1 MSVAED
7 LTAYSSPDAGF
18 EDSEPFAAFVADDE
32 THAAAVELARR
43 RGWPTGEV
51 QRGGLATALRQLGVV
66 APPELML
73 VDFSDLEDPAQ
84 AMDGLAELAG
94 GTRVIA
100 LGTRNDV
107 GMFRR
112 VLDAGAAD
120 YLVKPVTADQLG
132 EAVDRVE
139 AARTASGPGAVRLGR
154 CICVVGARGGVGA
167 SLLAGNLAWLIAE
180 ERERRVGLLDL
191 DLQYGSQALAF
202 DVAPSPGLRE
212 ALEDPERVDE
222 TFLEH
227 TAAKLSERLHVFA
240 AEEAVDDGVQVPGRA
255 TAELLRRM
263 REQREVLVVDLPRG
277 LLGQAP
283 DLLEQVTDLV
293 VVSDLSLTGL
303 RDSNRLLRLARPLG
317 GKLRV
322 RVVANRTGKN
332 APGQIEPSEFA
343 KELEGDL
350 AGRVSWDPGAAAK
363 TAMAGKPLA
372 LAEPKARLLGDL
384 RRLMTELVGAPRKRR
399 KGLRAWLGRS

>member
-1 MSVAED
+1 MSLAED
-7 LTAYSSPDAGF
+7 QSAFSADPGLDAREPFGAFVSDDTAY
-18 EDSEPFAAFVADDE
+18 
-32 THAAAVELARR
+32 AAAVQLAGK
-43 RGWPTGEV
+43 RGWPPAEV
-51 QRGGLATALRQLGVV
+51 QRGGLAAALRQLGVV
-66 APPELML
+66 APPEILL
-73 VDFSDLEDPAQ
+73 VDLSDASAAEEIA
-84 AMDGLAELAG
+84 AGLGELAAG
-94 GTRVIA
+94 SKVIA
-100 LGTRNDV
+100 LGTQNDV
-107 GMFRR
+107 EMFRR
-112 VLDAGAAD
+112 VMDAGAAD
-120 YLVKPVTADQLG
+120 YLVKPVDTRQLAAAVQRAETA
-132 EAVDRVE
+132 R
-139 AARTASGPGAVRLGR
+139 AASLPAQARRGR
-154 CICVVGARGGVGA
+154 CIAVVGARGGVGA
-167 SLLAGNLAWLIAE
+167 STVAGNLAWLIAS
-180 ERERRVGLLDL
+180 ERERQTGLVDL

-277 LLGQAP
+277 LLGQTP